1 MYDVLYS
8 PYKEKAEMVQKIL
21 GKSDIYK
28 KKATSPYIMGSEL
41 ELRLCQNFTNLAE
54 FQ

>member
-21 GKSDIYK
+21 GKSDISK
-28 KKATSPYIMGSEL
+28 KIKGKQHVAIGAPAYYISKGG
-41 ELRLCQNFTNLAE
+41 
-54 FQ
+54 